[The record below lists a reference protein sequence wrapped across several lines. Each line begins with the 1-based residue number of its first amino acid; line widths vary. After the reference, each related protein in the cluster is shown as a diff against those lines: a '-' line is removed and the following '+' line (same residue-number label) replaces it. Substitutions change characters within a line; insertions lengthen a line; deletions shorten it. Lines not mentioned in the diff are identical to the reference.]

1 MEQTSSRI
9 KNTTINSTVAII
21 SKILTFLLQFICRTV
36 FIKVLSTEYLGVNGL
51 FTNILTILSFAE
63 LGIGNAIIFKLYKP
77 IAEDNK
83 EKVKTYMKFYQK
95 AYILIG
101 IVILIIGI
109 MIIPFLKYMVNDVPD
124 IKENIYFIYV
134 LFLANSIIS
143 YFFTY
148 KKSIIIGYQKEYV
161 TTIINLIVIVIQNI
175 VQIGILITT
184 KNYILYLLIQII
196 ATFLDNFIASKK
208 ADKMYPFI
216 KENKY
221 KKISKIEEKN
231 IFTDVKSLILYKI
244 GYILSNGTDN
254 IIISAFVGVS
264 EVGLLS
270 NYTTI
275 TTAITTF
282 LSSFF
287 NSFTASVGNLNAGDD
302 KEKKESIFYQ
312 ILLLS
317 FLIYGFV
324 SIAIILLSND
334 FISIWLGNDY
344 ILDLSICLALGF
356 NMYVDGMRFVNYTF
370 RNTMGLFKKGRFIPL
385 ISSISNIVLSVIL
398 VQYIG
403 IFGVL
408 IATGLTRLFITT
420 MYDPYLLHKY
430 KFNTSSKR
438 YYLTYLY
445 YLTIAII
452 DFFVCKIVLSKIL
465 VGGILGFIIKGILIM
480 IITYI
485 VFLIFVFKMKEFKE
499 LKNIL
504 NNLVINRLMRRKEA

>member
-63 LGIGNAIIFKLYKP
+63 LGIVNAIIFKLYKP

-124 IKENIYFIYV
+124 IKEPIYFIYV

>member
-1 MEQTSSRI
+1 MEGKISRI
-9 KNTTINSTVAII
+9 KSTTINSTVALL
-21 SKILTFLLQFICRTV
+21 SKVLIFVLQFICRTV
-36 FIKVLSTEYLGVNGL
+36 FIRVLSTEYLGVNGL
-51 FTNILTILSFAE
+51 FTNILTMLSFAE

-77 IAEDNK
+77 IADNNT
-83 EKVKTYMKFYQK
+83 EKIKTYMKFYQK

-101 IVILIIGI
+101 IVILTIGI
-109 MIIPFLKYMVNDVPD
+109 LIIPFLKYMINDVPD

-134 LFLANSIIS
+134 LFLANSTIS

-148 KKSIIIGYQKEYV
+148 KKSIIIGYQKEYI
-161 TTIINLIVIVIQNI
+161 TTIINFVAVLIQNI
-175 VQIGILITT
+175 VQTVILLVT
-184 KNYILYLLIQII
+184 KNYILYLLIQIS

-216 KENKY
+216 KEKEY
-221 KKISKIEEKN
+221 KKISKNEEKK
-231 IFTDVKSLILYKI
+231 IFADVKSLILYKI

-254 IIISAFVGVS
+254 IVISTFVGVS

-275 TTAITTF
+275 TTAITAF

-287 NSFTASVGNLNAGDD
+287 NGFTASVGNLNTSDD
-302 KEKKESIFYQ
+302 KKKKESIFYQ

-324 SIAIILLSND
+324 SIAVILLIND
-334 FISIWLGNDY
+334 FISMWLGSKY

-385 ISSISNIVLSVIL
+385 ISSISNIILSVIL
-398 VQYIG
+398 VQYVG

-408 IATGLTRLFITT
+408 ISTGLTRLFITT

-438 YYLTYLY
+438 FYLTYLY
-445 YLTIAII
+445 YLII
-452 DFFVCKIVLSKIL
+452 LVIVFFICKFIISKIL
-465 VGGILGFIIKGILIM
+465 IDGILGFVIKGIAIM
-480 IITYI
+480 MITYI
-485 VFLIFVFKMKEFKE
+485 IFFIFVFRTKEFKE
-499 LKNIL
+499 LKEKLKNFI
-504 NNLVINRLMRRKEA
+504 

>member
-1 MEQTSSRI
+1 MEEKISRI
-9 KNTTINSTVAII
+9 KSTTINSTVALA
-21 SKILTFLLQFICRTV
+21 SKVLIFVLQFICRTV

-51 FTNILTILSFAE
+51 FTNILTMLSFAE

-77 IAEDNK
+77 IADNDK
-83 EKVKTYMKFYQK
+83 EKIKTYMRFYQK

-101 IVILIIGI
+101 IVILTIGI
-109 MIIPFLKYMVNDVPD
+109 MIIPFLKYMINDVPD

-134 LFLANSIIS
+134 LFLANSTIS

-148 KKSIIIGYQKEYV
+148 KKSIIIGYQKEYI
-161 TTIINLIVIVIQNI
+161 TTIINFFAVLLQNI
-175 VQIGILITT
+175 VQIIILLLT
-184 KNYILYLLIQII
+184 KDYILYLVIQIL
-196 ATFLDNFIASKK
+196 ATFLDNYISSKK

-216 KENKY
+216 KDKNYE
-221 KKISKIEEKN
+221 KISKSEENK

-244 GYILSNGTDN
+244 GDILSNGTDN

-275 TTAITTF
+275 TNAIKTF

-287 NSFTASVGNLNAGDD
+287 NSFTASVGNLNTTDD

-312 ILLLS
+312 IILLS
-317 FLIYGFV
+317 FLIYGFI
-324 SIAIILLSND
+324 SIAIVLLINE
-334 FISIWLGNDY
+334 FITIWLGNDY
-344 ILDLSICLALGF
+344 LLSFSVCIALGF
-356 NMYVDGMRFVNYTF
+356 NLYVDGMRFSNYTF

-385 ISSISNIVLSVIL
+385 ISSISNVILSVIL

-408 IATGLTRLFITT
+408 MATAITRLFITT

-430 KFNTSSKR
+430 EFNTSSKR

-445 YLTIAII
+445 YLVVVII
-452 DFFVCKIVLSKIL
+452 DFFICNFIISKIAL
-465 VGGILGFIIKGILIM
+465 GGILGFIIKGITIM
-480 IITYI
+480 IVSYIIFMIFTYR
-485 VFLIFVFKMKEFKE
+485 MREFKE
-499 LKNIL
+499 LRNIVKNI
-504 NNLVINRLMRRKEA
+504 IQKKIMKRKVV

>member
-77 IAEDNK
+77 IAEDDK

-254 IIISAFVGVS
+254 IIISAFVRVS

-445 YLTIAII
+445 YLAIAII